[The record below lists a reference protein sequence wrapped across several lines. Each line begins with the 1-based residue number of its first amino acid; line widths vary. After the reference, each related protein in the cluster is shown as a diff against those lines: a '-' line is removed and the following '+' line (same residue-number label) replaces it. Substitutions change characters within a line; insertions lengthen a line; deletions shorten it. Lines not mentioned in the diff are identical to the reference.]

1 MSASWVVAGE
11 GKTAWQKKE
20 LKQRHLGY
28 IKALVVEHC
37 WLLWGQQDKG
47 LSLGASGL
55 EQPGGGG
62 EGDGGGRGR
71 APCGVYT

>member
-1 MSASWVVAGE
+1 M
-11 GKTAWQKKE
+11 
-20 LKQRHLGY
+20 
-28 IKALVVEHC
+28 VEHC

-62 EGDGGGRGR
+62 EGDGGGGEEPPVGFIHEFKHICR
-71 APCGVYT
+71 